1 MTKKITDLLNENK
14 GNWFEENVVGNAPL
28 IVAIFAN
35 FVVIVADVRVYDVIF
50 NITGSWWKALSASF
64 ACAVPFLMW
73 EIAWQYNHT
82 SDNWRTTSLGMAG
95 LAFVTSLVLGVAD
108 FLQFEEGY
116 WTNILLGGV
125 IVLTGLH
132 TIVGFLYYYNDPDV
146 ARKRRKAQAL
156 AKMMDNELN
165 AEVAETLLMQGSNLL
180 DIVGRLEGKY
190 SPDEV
195 EGILN
200 ILQGKKQAAPT
211 AKRNN
216 QQQKPQAKS
225 YQSPM
230 TANASDTVEPP
241 KIVERPNPQSGG
253 N

>member
-14 GNWFEENVVGNAPL
+14 GSWFEENVVNNAPV

-35 FVVIVADVRVYDVIF
+35 FVVIVADVRVYDVIY

-82 SDNWRTTSLGMAG
+82 SDSWRTTSLGMAG

-108 FLQFEEGY
+108 FLNFQEGY

-125 IVLTGLH
+125 IVLTGVH

-156 AKMMDNELN
+156 AKMLDNELN

-180 DIVGRLEGKY
+180 DIVGKLEGKY

-200 ILQGKKQAAPT
+200 ILQGKKQTAPT
-211 AKRNN
+211 AKRNA
-216 QQQKPQAKS
+216 QPQQKPKTQP
-225 YQSPM
+225 QMPM
-230 TANASDTVEPP
+230 VVNASETESP
-241 KIVERPNPQSGG
+241 KLPNQ
-253 N
+253 